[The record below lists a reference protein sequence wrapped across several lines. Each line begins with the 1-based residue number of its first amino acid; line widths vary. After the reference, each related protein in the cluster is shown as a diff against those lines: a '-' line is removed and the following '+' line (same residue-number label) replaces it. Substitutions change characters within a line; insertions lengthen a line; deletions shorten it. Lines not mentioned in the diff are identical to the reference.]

1 LGQFLEDLVRDGAEG
16 GRRAALELH
25 TAVQNYIER
34 EAHDVPLEARI
45 VCRIYANV
53 EKLRKTFVGSGVIN
67 HASLV
72 DEFVH
77 GFTSASSTKTT
88 MFDFIDVGAS
98 ADSVN
103 EKVIGR
109 STPDDDVTTEL
120 D

>member
-16 GRRAALELH
+16 GRRAALELY

-34 EAHDVPLEARI
+34 EAHDVPLEART

-53 EKLRKTFVGSGVIN
+53 EKLRKTFVRSGVID
-67 HASLV
+67 HANLV

-109 STPDDDVTTEL
+109 STPDGGVATEL

>member
-16 GRRAALELH
+16 GRRAAFELY

-34 EAHDVPLEARI
+34 EAHDIPLEARI

-53 EKLRKTFVGSGVIN
+53 DKLRGTFVRSGIVE

-72 DEFVH
+72 DDFVH
-77 GFTSASSTKTT
+77 GFTSASSKKTT
-88 MFDFIDVGAS
+88 MFDFIDVGAG

-103 EKVIGR
+103 EKMIGMSLLR
-109 STPDDDVTTEL
+109 G
-120 D
+120 